1 MTRLSTT
8 LLAGCVAL
16 GLASFA
22 SAALAQQP
30 APAPAPLKPVSA
42 AALASAKEIL
52 AAKNVSLIYQEAVPG
67 LVQRAKQTFLQ
78 SNLNLQKD
86 LDEVAAKVAK
96 DLNGREQEIGEQ
108 MAKIYGN
115 MFTEAELKELATFY
129 KSPLGKKV
137 IDAEPAAFAQ
147 TRLFMNQWAE
157 KFVEEINTKI
167 RAEMKSRGKPV

>member
-1 MTRLSTT
+1 MTRLSNV
-8 LLAGCVAL
+8 LLAGCAAL
-16 GLASFA
+16 GLALFGA
-22 SAALAQQP
+22 TANAQQP
-30 APAPAPLKPVSA
+30 AAPAPLKPVSA

-52 AAKNVSLIYQEAVPG
+52 AAKNVALIYQEAVPG
-67 LVQRAKQTFLQ
+67 LVQRAKAVFLQ

-86 LDEVAAKVAK
+86 LDEVAVKVAK
-96 DLNGREQEIGEQ
+96 ELTGREQEIGEQ

-137 IDAEPAAFAQ
+137 IDNEPAAFGQ
-147 TRLFMNQWAE
+147 TRAYMNQWAE
-157 KFVEEINTKI
+157 KFVEEINVKI